1 MTSVGSITTTPATG
15 DISSI
20 EGTLRPEPGAPAKVH
35 INHRGE
41 VETNFGKPFGE
52 LKNSSQEI
60 MNQVV
65 KGLATTYE
73 SLSEQ
78 LAEAE
83 AKGMTGTADAIKKQ
97 MGKIE
102 NMLDTIKETVERYPK
117 DATKWTMGSHNDAFG
132 HNKMA
137 VHFSKLSNELIQ
149 DVGKSNFSERIGMTP
164 STDAPDA
171 VGGKGAVSDMEGSK
185 GGSGIKGAD
194 GQELSAEHAN
204 LVQMDPA
211 TLHNTFASDPEGTWK
226 SIASLPPQDRNMV
239 MQALQMAIQQD
250 NQLQSMLSNFMKSM
264 HDTAKATI
272 SNLRV

>member
-1 MTSVGSITTTPATG
+1 MDAARISTTPATG

-52 LKNSSQEI
+52 LKGQSQENL
-60 MNQVV
+60 NQVLT
-65 KGLATTYE
+65 GLANTYE
-73 SLSEQ
+73 TLSKE
-78 LAEAE
+78 LAEAV
-83 AKGMTGTADAIKKQ
+83 AKGMTGTADAIKGQ

-117 DATKWTMGSHNDAFG
+117 DSAKWTAGTQGDAFG
-132 HNKMA
+132 HSRLTS
-137 VHFSKLSNELIQ
+137 HFAKLSNALIQ
-149 DVGKSNFSERIGMTP
+149 DIGKSNFAERIGMSP
-164 STDAPDA
+164 SADAPDA